1 MTIRNSIIYSIVL
14 GCLAIFSTACVDTCE
29 STRTY
34 IYFEPVYITTQ
45 VAREGFKIGD
55 PIVLENP
62 GKIYLYGQYVL
73 INEPGKGVHIIN
85 NIDKTNPVIEK
96 FISIPGNFDIAVKNN
111 ILYAD
116 SYVDLLSID
125 ISDLS
130 NIKLINRLEGAF
142 PNYNTQFGF
151 AAENGVVISR
161 WEEIQG
167 IEISNDCRD
176 TGGVIIALE
185 FGVAMDAQATAAS
198 GPDTQ
203 VGIGGSLARFAVYL
217 DYLYA
222 VDSYSLNIFDITESS
237 TPEFENAVDISW
249 DVETL
254 FPFKDKLFIGAQSG
268 MYIFDVSVPAL
279 PEYVSNFLHVTAC
292 DPVVANDEFAFVTL
306 RSGNPCQGFTN
317 ELDVIDIRNI
327 TTPILR
333 KIYPMENPYGLGLDE
348 NILFLCEGDF
358 GLKVFDISDVDNI
371 TSNLI
376 AHFEDIRAFDVI
388 PWQKVL
394 LAIGADGLYQYDYSD
409 IQNIKLL
416 SFIPV
421 VAPEI

>member
-1 MTIRNSIIYSIVL
+1 MTKRNSIYCSLVF
-14 GCLAIFSTACVDTCE
+14 GCITIFSTSCTDTCE

-34 IYFEPVYITTQ
+34 VYFEPVYITTQ
-45 VAREGFKIGD
+45 EAREGFKIGE

-85 NIDKTNPVIEK
+85 NIDKTNPVNET

-130 NIKLINRLEGAF
+130 NIKLINRLESAF
-142 PNYNTQFGF
+142 PNYNIQFGF
-151 AAENGVVISR
+151 AAEEGVLISR
-161 WEEIQG
+161 WEEIQE

-185 FGVAMDAQATAAS
+185 FGVAMDAQATVAS
-198 GPDTQ
+198 GPDGQ
-203 VGIGGSLARFAVYL
+203 VGIGGSLARFAIYS

-237 TPEFENAVDISW
+237 NPAFENAVDISW
-249 DVETL
+249 DVETI

-268 MYIFDVSVPAL
+268 MYIFDVSVPSL

-306 RSGNPCQGFTN
+306 RSGTPCQGFTN
-317 ELDVIDIRNI
+317 ELNVIDIKNI
-327 TTPILR
+327 TAPTLH
-333 KIYPMENPYGLGLDE
+333 KVYQMENPYGLGLDE

-409 IQNIKLL
+409 IQNIELL

-421 VAPEI
+421 VTPEI